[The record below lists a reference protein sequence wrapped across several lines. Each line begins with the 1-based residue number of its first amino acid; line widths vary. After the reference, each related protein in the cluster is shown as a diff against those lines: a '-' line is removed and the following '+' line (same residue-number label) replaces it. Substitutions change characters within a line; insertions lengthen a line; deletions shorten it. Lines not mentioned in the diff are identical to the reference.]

1 MQHLNARIKKIY
13 ELFLSK
19 RAKERF
25 EHFIIILSLCSFV
38 LHLAVLMS
46 KRQFGVNLIEALYTP
61 FTIILLYEVYLLV
74 YYLRKSTIEYIGKQY
89 EIITLILIRG
99 VFEEISYRKFDFTA
113 LSEAGIAFVVK
124 LCAII
129 LLFYLVH
136 VFYRIAARIKRKN
149 PLAECKKQYS
159 LQYLNIKK
167 ILSLILILVFV
178 GILIYSSIDSFG
190 NMRSIEDLFVILKE
204 VNYTFYSLFF
214 TTLILTEVFLLLI
227 IMFYIDLF
235 SIIIRNSA
243 FIISTTLLKMSFSQ
257 TGIAFTAMV
266 LLAVGFGVVMLRIYR
281 LYEK

>member
-1 MQHLNARIKKIY
+1 MQYLNTRIKKIY
-13 ELFLSK
+13 GLFLSQ

-25 EHFIIILSLCSFV
+25 EHIIIVLSLCSFV
-38 LHLAVLMS
+38 LHLAVLMINQ
-46 KRQFGVNLIEALYTP
+46 RFGASLIEALYTP

-74 YYLRKSTIEYIGKQY
+74 YYLRKSIIEYIGKQY
-89 EIITLILIRG
+89 EIITLILIRSI
-99 VFEEISYRKFDFTA
+99 FEEISYRKFDFTTWTE
-113 LSEAGIAFVVK
+113 SGIAFIIK
-124 LCAII
+124 LCGII

-136 VFYRIAARIKRKN
+136 IFYRIAKHIKRKN
-149 PLAECKKQYS
+149 PLAECKKQDS

-167 ILSLILILVFV
+167 ILSLILIFVFV
-178 GILIYSSIDSFG
+178 GILVYSSINSFG
-190 NMRSIEDLFVILKE
+190 RVHSIEDLFVILKQ

-243 FIISTTLLKMSFSQ
+243 FIISTTLLKISFSQ
-257 TGIAFTAMV
+257 TGVAFTAMV
-266 LLAVGFGVVMLRIYR
+266 VLAVGFGVIMLRIYR